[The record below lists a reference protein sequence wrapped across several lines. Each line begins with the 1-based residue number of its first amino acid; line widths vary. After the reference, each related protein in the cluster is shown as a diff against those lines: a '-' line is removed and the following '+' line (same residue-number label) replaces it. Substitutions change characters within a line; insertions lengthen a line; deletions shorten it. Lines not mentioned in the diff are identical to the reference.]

1 SEKTVENGYF
11 KTSAVKNRTL
21 SDWSGNWQSV
31 YPYLEDGT
39 LDQVWDYKAK
49 LNKDKTAEEYKAYY
63 TTGYKTDV
71 TNISIDGSKNTITFT
86 QNGEKKTFKYKY
98 VGYKILKYK
107 K

>member
-1 SEKTVENGYF
+1 SNLKALQKTTSVKGKEIKAESDASEKTVENGYF

-49 LNKDKTAEEYKAYY
+49 LNKDKTAEEYKAY
-63 TTGYKTDV
+63 
-71 TNISIDGSKNTITFT
+71 
-86 QNGEKKTFKYKY
+86 
-98 VGYKILKYK
+98 
-107 K
+107 